1 MLRCGDSLWAAAVR
15 ISEEEGAFSLMP
27 SSSFPVGAAAKRISE
42 EEDDM
47 CSSVFSSFNVAV
59 GGRLEQLNLNTEA
72 QSVCSRCEVSG
83 VIIFRL
89 ELVIIPRWF
98 LSEVVVRAV
107 CTLTTTSML
116 VLWCGLR
123 GCVSVIVRTFLITSS
138 CSR

>member
-15 ISEEEGAFSLMP
+15 ISEG
-27 SSSFPVGAAAKRISE
+27 
-42 EEDDM
+42 EDDV

-83 VIIFRL
+83 VVIFRL

-116 VLWCGLR
+116 SVAV
-123 GCVSVIVRTFLITSS
+123 GCVDVGAQLVLVASSSVVCGVGFGS
-138 CSR
+138 CCCPW